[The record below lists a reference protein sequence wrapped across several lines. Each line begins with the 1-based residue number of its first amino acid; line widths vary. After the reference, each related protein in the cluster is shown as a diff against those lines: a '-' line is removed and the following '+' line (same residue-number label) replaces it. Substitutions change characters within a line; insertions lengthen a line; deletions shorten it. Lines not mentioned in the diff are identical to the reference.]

1 MPKSRVPAASLSMSA
16 RRTTPRAKIAPG
28 GAVEARQVPLMT
40 VMSSSVATS
49 ADRDM
54 VALVL
59 KTVEAGPI
67 GFQVTIETCAM
78 LRCQI
83 AIAEASLRKTKRS
96 KA

>member
-1 MPKSRVPAASLSMSA
+1 MPGQAKAQEISA
-16 RRTTPRAKIAPG
+16 NIAPS
-28 GAVEARQVPLMT
+28 GAVADEQIPLMT

-49 ADRDM
+49 ADRGK

-59 KTVEAGPI
+59 RTEEAGPI
-67 GFQVTIETCAM
+67 GFQVTIEACAV

-83 AIAEASLRKTKRS
+83 AIAEASLRNTKRS